1 MKKILG
7 SIVLLF
13 ALVGVAHS
21 QVVYQPYSYDFYQK
35 LDQDAYSISTREH
48 TSLKPYFIDDTIVK
62 SHYDSL
68 MNYNNDGKS
77 HSWGYRKLFQ
87 EHLIETK
94 SSTSTFYADVLPDF
108 TIGKNFSGGKENTT
122 LDSYGLQF
130 GGTVSNK
137 LYYNFMGFEN
147 QGDFPE
153 YISTYIDQT
162 GMIPGQAKA
171 KVYGLDNYD
180 WFYYTANISYT
191 PNKYLNITLG
201 HDRNFVG
208 DGYRSM
214 LLSDYPSPYP
224 FLKLTATLGNV
235 KYMAMWIYGNDS
247 PLDSAGNQR
256 HKWGVF
262 HYLDWN
268 VSNRISLGF
277 FDNIIWYNR
286 DYDGHYRGFDVTYL
300 NPITFL
306 RPLEATN
313 GSPDN
318 AMIGFVGKYKI
329 SNGITFYSQFALDEF
344 QSKDFFSDDG
354 SSRNKYAWQMG
365 FRGANLFGAKGL
377 NYLIEE
383 NNAKPYTYSERGPI
397 INYTINGEPLA
408 QPWGANYRELVGLL
422 NYSYKRFDFSGEGD
436 FGHYGLDENGLNFG
450 KDPYEDYTN
459 PARVLGNYTGQ
470 GLTTNMYYL
479 QGKVA
484 YILNPKYN
492 LRLEL
497 SGIYRDEKNTAFDDK
512 TTWVTIG
519 LRSSFRQ
526 MYTDLASFQSH

>member
-1 MKKILG
+1 
-7 SIVLLF
+7 
-13 ALVGVAHS
+13 
-21 QVVYQPYSYDFYQK
+21 
-35 LDQDAYSISTREH
+35 
-48 TSLKPYFIDDTIVK
+48 
-62 SHYDSL
+62 
-68 MNYNNDGKS
+68 
-77 HSWGYRKLFQ
+77 
-87 EHLIETK
+87 
-94 SSTSTFYADVLPDF
+94 
-108 TIGKNFSGGKENTT
+108 
-122 LDSYGLQF
+122 
-130 GGTVSNK
+130 
-137 LYYNFMGFEN
+137 
-147 QGDFPE
+147 
-153 YISTYIDQT
+153 
-162 GMIPGQAKA
+162 
-171 KVYGLDNYD
+171 
-180 WFYYTANISYT
+180 
-191 PNKYLNITLG
+191 
-201 HDRNFVG
+201 
-208 DGYRSM
+208 
-214 LLSDYPSPYP
+214 
-224 FLKLTATLGNV
+224 
-235 KYMAMWIYGNDS
+235 
-247 PLDSAGNQR
+247 
-256 HKWGVF
+256 
-262 HYLDWN
+262 
-268 VSNRISLGF
+268 
-277 FDNIIWYNR
+277 
-286 DYDGHYRGFDVTYL
+286 
-300 NPITFL
+300 
-306 RPLEATN
+306 
-313 GSPDN
+313 
-318 AMIGFVGKYKI
+318 
-329 SNGITFYSQFALDEF
+329 
-344 QSKDFFSDDG
+344 
-354 SSRNKYAWQMG
+354 MG